1 MLRGLS
7 YENYRG
13 GTKGTIRKSII
24 SSWKLLLRLEFF
36 ARTFVFHRNVF
47 IRTIFIKKWASKIP
61 KMLRKSSASNGC
73 AATFKNPNFF

>member
-47 IRTIFIKKWASKIP
+47 KEQFSSKNEP
-61 KMLRKSSASNGC
+61 QKFQKC
-73 AATFKNPNFF
+73 